1 MNKRLQVDMGE
12 VSYPIHIGRALLEQP
27 QLIADHISHQS
38 VFVVS
43 NSTVGDL
50 YLDRL
55 KAALKGFSVN
65 EYLIGDGERFKTLQT
80 VEAIVGAMLE
90 SGQTRETTVI
100 ALGGG
105 VVGDIAGF
113 VGAVYQRGVNVIQIP
128 TTLLAQVDSSVGGK
142 TAVNHLLGKNMIGAF
157 HQPAAVFIDVD
168 VLASLPPRE
177 LRAGLA
183 EVIKHGALADA
194 DYLSWLQSNV
204 KNLLT
209 LDKNAVTKM
218 VLRSCEIKSS
228 VVSKDERE
236 SGVRALLNL
245 GHTFGH
251 AIETLSG
258 YGVWLHGEA
267 VAVGMVMAAD
277 LSARLGKITWEDA
290 GYLKSLLLQFELPI
304 SPPDNL
310 NNEQLFAA
318 MGRDKKATGKGM
330 RFVLLNGLGNAC
342 LEEEVP
348 IELIQQTLQAGRKL
362 CCP

>member
-1 MNKRLQVDMGE
+1 
-12 VSYPIHIGRALLEQP
+12 
-27 QLIADHISHQS
+27 
-38 VFVVS
+38 
-43 NSTVGDL
+43 
-50 YLDRL
+50 
-55 KAALKGFSVN
+55 
-65 EYLIGDGERFKTLQT
+65 
-80 VEAIVGAMLE
+80 
-90 SGQTRETTVI
+90 
-100 ALGGG
+100 
-105 VVGDIAGF
+105 
-113 VGAVYQRGVNVIQIP
+113 
-128 TTLLAQVDSSVGGK
+128 VGGK
-142 TAVNHLLGKNMIGAF
+142 TGVNHLLGKNMIGAF
-157 HQPAAVFIDVD
+157 HQPTAVFIDVD

-204 KNLLT
+204 KNLLA

-236 SGVRALLNL
+236 SGLRALLNL

-310 NNEQLFAA
+310 DNEQLFAA

-348 IELIQQTLQAGRKL
+348 TELIQQTLQAGRKL